1 MNVIVKPI
9 PAATKTRPSHVR
21 VRPAKPGDLDAL
33 VALEQD
39 SFRSDRMS
47 RAQYRHHLYSDS
59 AVVLVASGKTELSG
73 SAVMFFRLRS
83 RIVRLYSL
91 ATARA
96 ARGQGVGAA
105 LLNCAI
111 HVGSQR
117 RCTAMRLEVRT
128 DNAAAIALYVRYG
141 FRQIG
146 SLNAYYEDGADALR
160 YERALP

>member
-1 MNVIVKPI
+1 VKPL
-9 PAATKTRPSHVR
+9 PAATKARPSHVR
-21 VRPAKPGDLDAL
+21 VRPAIAGDLDAL

-39 SFRSDRMS
+39 SFHSDRMS
-47 RAQYRHHLYSDS
+47 RAQYRHHLNSDS
-59 AVVLVASGKTELSG
+59 AVVLVAGGKTALSG
-73 SAVMFFRLRS
+73 SAVLFFRLRS
-83 RIVRLYSL
+83 RIARLYSL

-105 LLNCAI
+105 LLDGAI
-111 HVGSQR
+111 YAGSQR

-146 SLNAYYEDGADALR
+146 SYTAYYEDGADALR